1 MWGTSLK
8 DNQYA
13 LKNAVLYT
21 VLITAILLAPLY
33 IYTVYIKQIHEIQN
47 ELMLKQHHARVISAM
62 EEFDE
67 NREPYFEYPRFK
79 RVRSGLYDLHF
90 KPIFTTIDF
99 PMEHFTAGYHIDE
112 TDYAYLI
119 VPLPRERYFGADYLI
134 LGNKLSYAPVYQKV
148 ATILLAI
155 TLLVFSLSLFF
166 LERFAQPFRRV
177 NRKLDNFIKDTVH
190 EINTPLSII
199 NINVDLFNRKHP
211 QSKYLQ
217 RIKAAA
223 KTLSTIYD
231 DMEYLIKH
239 KQLSFAYTEIDLSEF
254 VRERVLYF
262 DEVAAMKNITIVSDI
277 QEGIRLR
284 FNQTQLQRI
293 IDNNLSNAIKYSNEN
308 SRIEV
313 SLGRTKTYCKLTF
326 KDDGVGIEDTEKIFE
341 RYYREATGKGGFG
354 IGLNI
359 VKSIMDEAGITLEV
373 HSAPGKGSTFI
384 YKFPQELCQK

>member
-1 MWGTSLK
+1 MK
-8 DNQYA
+8 DSQYA

-21 VLITAILLAPLY
+21 VLITVILLVPLY
-33 IYTVYIKQIHEIQN
+33 LYTVYTKQIHEIQN
-47 ELMLKQHHARVISAM
+47 ELMLKQHYARVISAM

-79 RVRSGLYDLHF
+79 RVQSGLYDLHF

-112 TDYAYLI
+112 THDAYLI

-134 LGNKLSYAPVYQKV
+134 VGNELSYAPVYQRV
-148 ATILLAI
+148 ATVLLAI
-155 TLLVFSLSLFF
+155 TVLVFFLSLFF
-166 LERFAQPFRRV
+166 LQRFAQPFRRV

-199 NINVDLFNRKHP
+199 NINIDLFNRKHP

-231 DMEYLIKH
+231 DMEYLIKNR
-239 KQLSFAYTEIDLSEF
+239 QLAFEYTDIDLSEF
-254 VRERVLYF
+254 VRERILYF
-262 DEVAAMKNITIVSDI
+262 DEVAAMKSITIISDV
-277 QEGIRLR
+277 QEGIRLH
-284 FNQTQLQRI
+284 FNLTQLQRI

-313 SLGRTKTYCKLTF
+313 SLKTEEEHCALIF
-326 KDDGVGIEDTEKIFE
+326 KDYGFGIEDTEKIFE
-341 RYYREATGKGGFG
+341 RYYREETGKGGFG

-373 HSAPGKGSTFI
+373 HSAPGKGSTFV
-384 YKFPQELCQK
+384 YRFPPTLLRP